1 MLPLPEAMGWG
12 LLSSAMA
19 APFASW
25 TRAQQSSTKTLPV
38 CLSLLVQPQ
47 LCLPLWD
54 LSLSQEQPPWGI
66 TTAPG
71 PDQAALTLLSLPL
84 LCFVPWQGSST
95 QSCSQGALHPSS
107 AVKGK
112 EGAWEDTL

>member
-1 MLPLPEAMGWG
+1 MLCCHCSRAQAGGCSVLPG
-12 LLSSAMA
+12 LLHLPPGLRLSG
-19 APFASW
+19 
-25 TRAQQSSTKTLPV
+25 QGSTETAPV

-47 LCLPLWD
+47 HCLPHWD
-54 LSLSQEQPPWGI
+54 LSLSQEQPPCGI

-71 PDQAALTLLSLPL
+71 PDQAALVLLSLPL
-84 LCFVPWQGSST
+84 LCFVPWT
-95 QSCSQGALHPSS
+95 QSCSQGAPHSSS